1 MQEREKKISSQN
13 LRENVCLSELLCLN
27 YIIHG
32 ICLKRKVT
40 RVVEFLVTTK
50 IEEFLKFSGEAIKKM
65 FCINIVCIFHMY

>member
-32 ICLKRKVT
+32 MCLKRKVAK
-40 RVVEFLVTTK
+40 VVEILVAIIKLKSYK
-50 IEEFLKFSGEAIKKM
+50 IRRWAIKKNVLQH
-65 FCINIVCIFHMY
+65 CCVHIS